1 MGLPGRRPGGNR
13 RIMKFLI
20 YSHDTFGLGN
30 IRRIL
35 AIGSA
40 LKESYPDSSTLI
52 ISGSPMLQGFRI
64 PAEMDYIKLPCLK
77 RSEAGNLHVRT
88 LDMELAATVK
98 LRSEIIRTAV
108 ENFSPDVLLVD
119 KKPAGVAGE
128 LIAGLRHMKVYSPA
142 AKIVLILRDIMDR
155 PEVTVEA
162 WKRQS
167 FYEALELYY
176 DRAVVL
182 GDPRIFDAAEEYQI
196 PRFLRD
202 RVTFCGYI
210 RKTPAGQHRERIR
223 QDLGIGSRQ
232 KLVLI
237 TTGGGEDGFHI
248 IETYLQG
255 LSQFGRPDAQT
266 LIITGPELN
275 PENRTRLQSLAQPSR
290 NVRMIEFTDDMIGY
304 MQAADVV
311 VSMAGY
317 NTVSELLSLNKRAIL
332 VPRVQPVQEQ
342 LVRAE
347 RFASRGLFRMIHPPE
362 MTPELLLQAVN
373 TELSQST
380 RPLDIESAVDLNG
393 LQNLTHLMSTLIPPA
408 GYQQQTACHVTT

>member
-1 MGLPGRRPGGNR
+1 
-13 RIMKFLI
+13 MKFLI

-77 RSEAGNLHVRT
+77 RSETGGLHVRT

-108 ENFSPDVLLVD
+108 ENFGPDVLLVD

-128 LIAGLRHMKVYSPA
+128 LIAGLRHMKVYSPGA
-142 AKIVLILRDIMDR
+142 RIVLILRDIMDR
-155 PEVTVEA
+155 PEVTVDT

-167 FYEALELYY
+167 FYETLELYY
-176 DRAVVL
+176 DRALVL
-182 GDPRIFDAAEEYQI
+182 GDPRIFDAVDEYQV
-196 PRFLRD
+196 PPVLRD

-210 RKTPAGQHRERIR
+210 RKTPSGQHRERIR
-223 QDLGIGSRQ
+223 QELGIDSRQ

-237 TTGGGEDGFHI
+237 TTGGGEDGYRI

-255 LSQFGRPDAQT
+255 LRQFGQPDTQT
-266 LIITGPELN
+266 LVITGPELSQDN
-275 PENRTRLQSLAQPSR
+275 NARLQRLAQQSAS
-290 NVRMIEFTDDMIGY
+290 VRMMEFTDDMIGC

-332 VPRVQPVQEQ
+332 VPRVHPVQEQ
-342 LVRAE
+342 QVRAE
-347 RFASRGLFRMIHPPE
+347 RFAAKGLFRMIHPADL
-362 MTPELLLQAVN
+362 TPDLLMRTVNEELA
-373 TELSQST
+373 QSAT
-380 RPLDIESAVDLNG
+380 PLNIESAVDLNG
-393 LQNLTHLMSTLIPPA
+393 LKGLTRLMGALIPHA
-408 GYQQQTACHVTT
+408 SQHQQTACHITT